1 MLRGQIWF
9 YSADPNVGDEIGK
22 TRPCVIVSNNDI
34 GVLRLK
40 VVVPITGW
48 NEVFDQ
54 VPWMVIIEPTLE
66 NGLSKKSVADTFQV
80 RSVSQKRLISQVG
93 TLSDQNYLSVMIPRK
108 KGWGVLLELG

>member
-1 MLRGQIWF
+1 MRRGQIWF
-9 YSADPNVGDEIGK
+9 YSGDPSVGDEIGK

-48 NEVFDQ
+48 NDVFDQ
-54 VPWMVIIEPTLE
+54 VPWMVTIEPTLE

-93 TLSDQNYLSVMIPRK
+93 TLSDQIMQEISDALAIVLS
-108 KGWGVLLELG
+108 LN